1 MAQLKHTA
9 VLTNGSATVTIAGE
23 DLSASVL
30 PNHLFMVEGEIGS
43 VYFVASAPTYSSIND
58 ETTVT
63 LTGNYAGTSGTK
75 TGVFVIDFTTPDQIP
90 LIYPG
95 DVGTASIFTQAMAVI
110 QGILNRQ
117 RNYQSL
123 TVTLANT
130 TLDLDQSF
138 NFHLTLQA
146 NTTLAIVNPP
156 ATAAQKVDIRIFL
169 KQDATGG
176 RVVTFPASV
185 RWDNGT
191 LPTWVTTANKTEVV
205 HLFTIDGG
213 ATWYGRREFTNLT

>member
-30 PNHLFMVEGEIGS
+30 PNHLFMVEGEIG
-43 VYFVASAPTYSSIND
+43 VYFVASTPSYSSIND

-63 LTGNYAGTSGTK
+63 LTGNYVGTSGTK
-75 TGVFVIDFTTPDQIP
+75 TGVFVIDFTMPDQIP

-146 NTTLAIVNPP
+146 NTALAIVNPP

-176 RVVTFPASV
+176 RAFTFPASV

-191 LPTWVTTANKTEVV
+191 QPTWVTTADKTEVV

-213 ATWYGRREFTNLT
+213 TTWYGRREFTNLT